1 MLPMGDKANF
11 LENLK
16 YLGYIRPI
24 IVAGILS
31 LQVLTDPSLTEF
43 VRSLLNP
50 EFTLGKVSL

>member
-1 MLPMGDKANF
+1 MGDKANF